1 MIYTNRFIYSC
12 CFFLLV
18 SFLAPAQ
25 QLLPPVTNYSA
36 KAYKGASQN
45 WDVSSDKNGV
55 IYVANNDGLLRY
67 DGQRWELYR
76 LPNKTTIRSVF
87 CRDKRIYTG
96 SYEEFGYWQ
105 EDVYGTLIYTSLSH
119 LLQPGSYDNE
129 EFWQIESYGTGVAFR
144 SFGQLYLYDN
154 TVVTAIKPQFLITAI
169 CEVKGNLILASQ
181 RGGLFKLVG
190 TRLDSLSTNTTP
202 GAVSITDL
210 ACFNEELIIGTRTSG
225 LFKLEGQQIIPWG
238 TDEVNTFLI
247 TNELNKIY
255 AYGAGHIAFG
265 TIKGGVLIL
274 DTQKQ
279 TTANY
284 YRGNGLENNTV
295 LALHESYNKL
305 WVGLDNGLDQ
315 INLQSGISYYREK
328 TGELGAVY
336 DIQQVGDA
344 IYLGSNTGI
353 HVIRDGHR
361 EFIAGSQGQVWS
373 FTMVN
378 NTLIANHNRGVFAVN
393 GNKIQ
398 ELSQQ
403 TGSYNSIASPRDKE
417 LFANA
422 TYNGLRFLRTVHG
435 NLKIIG
441 DIDSTLNVPLN
452 NAVFQDPTTLWA
464 SHPYKG
470 FYKIKLNETGDAIS
484 SVKVFETDS
493 IFSAFKTS
501 VHQIKNQIALYNG
514 GRWYVYN
521 SIEDTILDFK
531 ALRAYRDY
539 DLVANENDWF
549 WFKNRNGAGLIYTD
563 FSKDSIFISEP
574 VLENNFIKG
583 YEHIERINDSIYYI
597 TLNDGYA
604 ALNLNRYRMADRNH
618 KIPTPQLDFFRTA
631 DSDLKT
637 RGKVKELSYQNTR
650 LLKLGFSAPSLK
662 DPNFKYKLGE
672 TSGILEN
679 GLVEFQNLPWGS
691 YALNIWALENGLSS
705 ANALQVSFTILPPWY
720 LSTFAKVIYFIL
732 FILIIVVI
740 YITNKHKLNKH
751 RRELEVRIEKE
762 HERKV
767 EINERNTLLQEINMK
782 RKELT
787 NSTFQ
792 AAQRNKLLIE
802 VKNELAEVKDKFD
815 NQSNYKTIEQKIN
828 TAVEGKNDWKVFEAN
843 FKEVNQDFFQNLL
856 AQYPELSTKDLKL
869 CAYLKMNLST
879 KEIAPLMAISVRG
892 VEIHR
897 YRLRKK
903 LSLKTNKNLSKYL
916 IKNF

>member
-1 MIYTNRFIYSC
+1 MKVTNRFIYSF
-12 CFFLLV
+12 CFLSLF
-18 SFLAPAQ
+18 SFLAYAQ
-25 QLLPPVTNYSA
+25 QLLLPVNNYSA
-36 KAYKGASQN
+36 KAYNGASQN
-45 WDVSSDKNGV
+45 WDVSSDENGV

-87 CRDKRIYTG
+87 CLGKRIYTG

-105 EDVYGTLIYTSLSH
+105 EDDHGRLIYTSLSH
-119 LLQPGSYDNE
+119 LLQPGSFNNE
-129 EFWQIESYGTGVAFR
+129 EFWQIEAYGAGVAFR

-154 TVVTAIKPQFLITAI
+154 TSVTAIKPQFLITAI
-169 CEVKGNLILASQ
+169 CEVKGDLILSSQ
-181 RGGLFKLVG
+181 HGGLFKLVDA
-190 TRLDSLSTNTTP
+190 TLEPLSTNITP
-202 GAVSITDL
+202 GAISITDL
-210 ACFNEELIIGTRTSG
+210 AYFNEELIIGTRTAG
-225 LFKLEGQQIIPWG
+225 LFKLDEQKIIPWG
-238 TDEVNTFLI
+238 NKEVNAFLS

-255 AYGAGHIAFG
+255 AYGPKNIAFG
-265 TIKGGVLIL
+265 TIKGGVLTL
-274 DTQKQ
+274 DIQKQ

-295 LALHESYNKL
+295 LALHESNSKL
-305 WVGLDNGLDQ
+305 WVGLDNGLDK
-315 INLQSGISYYREK
+315 INLDSGISYYNEK

-336 DIQQVGDA
+336 DIAQVGDA

-353 HVIRDGHR
+353 HIIRDGHR

-373 FTMVN
+373 FLMVN
-378 NTLIANHNRGVFAVN
+378 NTLIANHNRGLFAIN
-393 GNKIQ
+393 GNELR

-403 TGSYNSIASPRDKE
+403 TGSYSITPFPGDKE
-417 LFANA
+417 LFVNA
-422 TYNGLRFLRTVHG
+422 TYNGLRFLKIVDG
-435 NLKIIG
+435 NLKSIG
-441 DIDSTLNVPLN
+441 DIDLTLNVPLN
-452 NAVFQDPTTLWA
+452 TSVFQDPSILWA

-470 FYKIKLNETGDAIS
+470 FYKINLNKAVNAIS
-484 SVKVFETDS
+484 AVKAFGTDS

-501 VHQIKNQIALYNG
+501 VHRLKNQIALYNS
-514 GRWYVYN
+514 GRWYEYN

-531 ALRAYRDY
+531 ALKSYQDY
-539 DLVANENDWF
+539 ELVANENNWF
-549 WFKNRNGAGLIYTD
+549 WFKNREGAGLIYTD
-563 FSKDSIFISEP
+563 FINDSIFISEAI
-574 VLENNFIKG
+574 LEDNFIKG
-583 YEHIERINDSIYYI
+583 YENIERINDSIYYI
-597 TLNDGYA
+597 ALNDGYA
-604 ALNLNRYRMADRNH
+604 ALNLNRYRIASENQE
-618 KIPTPQLDFFRTA
+618 IPAPQLDFFRTS

-637 RGKVKELSYQNTR
+637 RGMVEELSFQNAR
-650 LLKLGFSAPSLK
+650 FLKLGFSAPSLNNPK
-662 DPNFKYKLGE
+662 FKYSLGE
-672 TSGILEN
+672 TSGIIEN
-679 GLVEFQNLPWGS
+679 GLLEFQNLPWGS
-691 YALNIWALENGLSS
+691 YTLNIWALENGLRS

-751 RRELEVRIEKE
+751 RRELEMRIEKE

-767 EINERNTLLQEINMK
+767 EINERNKLLNEINTK

-815 NQSNYKTIEQKIN
+815 NQSNYKNIEQKIN
-828 TAVEGKNDWKVFEAN
+828 TAVDGKNDWRVFEAN

-856 AQYPELSTKDLKL
+856 IRHPELSTKDLKL

-879 KEIAPLMAISVRG
+879 KEIAPLMAISIRG

-903 LSLKTNKNLSKYL
+903 LALKTHKNLSKYL